1 MQPKLS
7 SPSPSRR
14 RPGRHILLLLPRL
27 PLSTLLTNSQ
37 LARRIPWPRQE
48 QGVRSKRRAKAWG
61 IASGGDPTRARAP
74 GWILVPVPRAP
85 VGSAVLRSNCPR
97 PCAVTIISR
106 RLPCLCY
113 LEICLGLVLF
123 LLLLSVRKPCL
134 ACFNGLFVVT
144 D

>member
-1 MQPKLS
+1 MQPELS

-37 LARRIPWPRQE
+37 LARRLPWPTQE
-48 QGVRSKRRAKAWG
+48 QGVRSERRAKAWG

-74 GWILVPVPRAP
+74 GWILVPVPCAP
-85 VGSAVLRSNCPR
+85 VGSAVIRIKRPR
-97 PCAVTIISR
+97 PCAVTIFSR
-106 RLPCLCY
+106 RLPCLAY
-113 LEICLGLVLF
+113 LEIRLGLVLS

-134 ACFNGLFVVT
+134 ACFNGLFVVA